1 MKRVRFALICSLA
14 CCAALVALPAGAL
27 AQAGRPS
34 ANIWSPS
41 YNVRLDV
48 QPDGSLDV
56 VETITL
62 SVGAK
67 TMSWFERAIPTKRT
81 DGLTNVVALMNG
93 QAVPV
98 SIEQGR
104 DLKIRWDFSPVAN
117 ATHTFEIR
125 YRAVHVLARE
135 IDGPRLMWTA
145 LPRRHTYP
153 IEAAEISVF
162 APAGSMATSITA
174 TGGNVL
180 PATEQNP
187 GVVIAGKSLAK
198 DRAMAV
204 DITFAPNSIKPVE
217 PKWFIEQQ
225 RQREMLPAWLAAA
238 ASLLA
243 VGLGILVM
251 MFARLPRP
259 KAPEDGAFV
268 SPASEGAVP
277 PALVALLIA
286 RGQQH
291 VGMQSAFFRLVRD
304 GHLLVAKRGERSRWR
319 TQSFDVTLN
328 PAAPGGAAVA
338 PHESWILDAVREDG
352 GTSDMRKL
360 MTRLSRR
367 QHAFRKRLIDEATS
381 RGWIDAERMRAR
393 GGLFL
398 TGLVLVVFGVVA
410 SIAVLVLASGLGPAP
425 VALPGVIFLMGLVY
439 VVVASAMSMLSGSGV
454 NEGARWQARVAE
466 LKAIIKGG
474 VSGHS
479 PKDFE
484 RWFPLAIG
492 AGIGGQ
498 WLKVFEPQLTG
509 SGAELGW
516 LRAMGS
522 PADAAASLAMM
533 VAVTGASH
541 SGGAGGAGGG
551 AGGGSSSAG

>member
-1 MKRVRFALICSLA
+1 MKRVRFALIWSLA
-14 CCAALVALPAGAL
+14 CLAAIAALPAEAL
-27 AQAGRPS
+27 AQAG
-34 ANIWSPS
+34 NIRSPS

-56 VETITL
+56 VEIITL

-67 TMSWFERAIPTKRT
+67 TMSWFERAIPARRT

-104 DLKIRWDFSPVAN
+104 DVKIRWDFSPVAN

-145 LPRRHTYP
+145 LPRRHTYL

-187 GVVIAGKSLAK
+187 GVVIAGRSLAK

-217 PKWFIEQQ
+217 PQWFIAQQ

-243 VGLGILVM
+243 VGIGILVM

-259 KAPEDGAFV
+259 KAPDDAFV
-268 SPASEGAVP
+268 SPATEGSVP

-286 RGQQH
+286 RGQQN

-304 GHLLVAKRGERSRWR
+304 GHLLVAKRGEPSRWR

-328 PAAPGGAAVA
+328 PAPPVGAAIA
-338 PHESWILDAVREDG
+338 PHESWILEAVREDG

-360 MTRLSRR
+360 VTRLSRR
-367 QHAFRKRLIDEATS
+367 QHAFRKGLIDEATS
-381 RGWIDAERMRAR
+381 RGWIDAERIRAR

-425 VALPGVIFLMGLVY
+425 VALPGVILLMGLVY
-439 VVVASAMSMLSGSGV
+439 VVVASAMSMLSESGV
-454 NEGARWQARVAE
+454 NEGARWQARVVE

-479 PKDFE
+479 PQDFD
-484 RWFPLAIG
+484 RWFPVAIA
-492 AGIGGQ
+492 AGIGGR
-498 WLKVFEPQLTG
+498 WLKVFEPQLTA

-551 AGGGSSSAG
+551 AGGGSSGAG